1 MTENKA
7 SFFAR
12 LEPRLAPSELV
23 KVRAAYY
30 LAKYG
35 HRAQVRKE
43 TDGQGHPLRYFE
55 HVRRVAIVLM
65 DEADCYDPDLICTA
79 LLHDALEDTED
90 IDSAIIEQMF
100 GPAVARRVRL
110 LTKDPKEGYVDRLKL
125 ADDETLLVKA
135 CDRLDNLRSLG
146 ETTSAFRKKQF
157 LETLE
162 TYWPLFRE
170 LESSVTF
177 KILDILTQA
186 RQSGELSC
194 HPSDLGIGG

>member
-23 KVRAAYY
+23 KIRAAYY

-43 TDGQGHPLRYFE
+43 TDEQGNPLRYFE
-55 HVRRVAIVLM
+55 HVRRVALVLM
-65 DEADCYDPDLICTA
+65 DVAHCYDPDLVCTA

-100 GPAVARRVRL
+100 GTAVARRVRL
-110 LTKDPKEGYVDRLKL
+110 LTKAPKEGYVDRLRL

-146 ETTSAFRKKQF
+146 ETTQAFREKQL
-157 LETLE
+157 LETVQ
-162 TYWPLFRE
+162 TYWPLFRG
-170 LESSVTF
+170 LAYTTVTDE
-177 KILDILTQA
+177 ILAILSQA
-186 RQSGELSC
+186 RQVGDLRCHLSELS
-194 HPSDLGIGG
+194 GG